1 MNWNPLLQE
10 LGKPTIQREV
20 VIQWLTMSRLLDSV
34 LSSYSS
40 LTKITSDNATLHTLS
55 TIDVSTVAA
64 ISGLFVPWRDM
75 IERVQATNTL
85 SLHIIVTSYWYLLKS
100 LIVTK
105 DEAADKSIKDKSIV

>member
-10 LGKPTIQREV
+10 LGKPTIKQEIIIR
-20 VIQWLTMSRLLDSV
+20 WLTMSQLLHSV

-40 LTKITSDNATLHTLS
+40 LTKIASDKGTLHTLP

-64 ISGLFVPWRDM
+64 ISGLFAPWRDV
-75 IERVQATNTL
+75 IERVQATNTP
-85 SLHIIVTSYWYLLKS
+85 SLHIVVTSYWYLLES

-105 DEAADKSIKDKSIV
+105 DEAADKSIKGKSPI

>member
-10 LGKPTIQREV
+10 LGKSTIKQEV
-20 VIQWLTMSRLLDSV
+20 VVRWLTMSRLLDSV

-40 LTKITSDNATLHTLS
+40 LPKIASDNGTLHTLP

-64 ISGLFVPWRDM
+64 ISGLFVPWRDV

-85 SLHIIVTSYWYLLKS
+85 SLHIVVTSYWYLLES

-105 DEAADKSIKDKSIV
+105 DEAADKSIKGKSMV

>member
-1 MNWNPLLQE
+1 
-10 LGKPTIQREV
+10 
-20 VIQWLTMSRLLDSV
+20 MSRLLDSV

-40 LTKITSDNATLHTLS
+40 LTKITSDNGNLHTLP

-64 ISGLFVPWRDM
+64 ISGLFVSWRSM

-85 SLHIIVTSYWYLLKS
+85 SLHIVVTSYWYLLES

-105 DEAADKSIKDKSIV
+105 DEAADKSIKGKSMV